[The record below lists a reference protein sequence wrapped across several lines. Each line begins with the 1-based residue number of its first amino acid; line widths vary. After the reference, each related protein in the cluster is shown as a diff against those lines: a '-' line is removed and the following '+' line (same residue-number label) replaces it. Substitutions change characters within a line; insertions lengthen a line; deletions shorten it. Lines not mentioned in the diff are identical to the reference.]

1 MDRKHLKQLLENNY
15 AGMHLDELIEWIE
28 SDKFDAELLASIEHD
43 LLEEI
48 NNGGTISAANL
59 DHIVEEILTIANLQN
74 EALNTNGSYTSA
86 HSDKGSVA
94 KLPPK
99 RRMVWL
105 KPALKV
111 AASLVFILSVSFVLY
126 EQYQDT
132 QVPAETKVANLIV
145 KKNPKGR
152 KSTISLKDGS
162 KVILNSESSIIY
174 DENFASDTREIELNG
189 EAFFEVA
196 HNPEKP
202 FVVKSGAISTV
213 ALGTSFNVCNYSDAD
228 LMVTLVSGKVRI
240 EQEGQLPNAVDN
252 ILMPGEKI
260 KYLRGSRT
268 LEKLK
273 YNDYEDLLWKDG
285 ILSFKQSSVEEVVA
299 NLERWYGVE
308 IEVVA
313 PSKKKVSYG
322 AVFKD
327 QSLKQVLQAMGFTLN
342 FDYAIDEKNVKIM
355 FN

>member
-1 MDRKHLKQLLENNY
+1 MDRKHLKQLLQNNY
-15 AGMHLDELIEWIE
+15 AGDHLDILIKWIE
-28 SDKFDAELLASIEHD
+28 SDQFDSELLTSIELD

-48 NNGGTISAANL
+48 NKGGGASAVNL
-59 DHIVEEILTIANLQN
+59 DHIVEEILTIAKLQN
-74 EALNTNGSYTSA
+74 DALNTNGAYAGPQSGQEPDMA
-86 HSDKGSVA
+86 V
-94 KLPPK
+94 LPK

-105 KPALKV
+105 RPALKV
-111 AASLVFILSVSFVLY
+111 AASLVFILSISFVLY
-126 EQYQDT
+126 EQYRDT
-132 QVPAETKVANLIV
+132 PATTETKVANLIV

-202 FVVKSGAISTV
+202 FIVKSGAISTV
-213 ALGTSFNVCNYSDAD
+213 ALGTSFNVCNYADGD
-228 LMVTLVSGKVRI
+228 LMVILVSGKVRI
-240 EQEGQLPNAVDN
+240 EQDGLLPNPVDN

-260 KYLRGSRT
+260 KYLRSSGT

-299 NLERWYGVE
+299 NLERWYGVD

-342 FDYAIDEKNVKIM
+342 FDYTIDEKNVKIM